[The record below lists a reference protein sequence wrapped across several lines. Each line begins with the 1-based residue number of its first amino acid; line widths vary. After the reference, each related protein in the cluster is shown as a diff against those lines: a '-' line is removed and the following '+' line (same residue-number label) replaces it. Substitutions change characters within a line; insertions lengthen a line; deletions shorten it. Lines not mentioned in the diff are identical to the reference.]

1 MNITE
6 ATSVLT
12 QAADSLTAYRNGK
25 LFEHQLVL
33 TPCFDQLNPAL
44 DCVWQ
49 VALTSPLYQR
59 MPSWVPLERQ
69 VKTALCLLKAIQHQ
83 IATDTIEFG
92 SLYDPG
98 YLEDLMKT
106 SQIFKSIA
114 SSITASAQ
122 TDYPDLDEA
131 GLNQLVA
138 AHQAAIDLLEVT
150 QSLFGH

>member
-12 QAADSLTAYRNGK
+12 QAAESLTAYRDKN

-83 IATDTIEFG
+83 IATGTIEFG
-92 SLYDPG
+92 SLYVPG
-98 YLEDLMKT
+98 YLEDIAVT
-106 SQIFKSIA
+106 GRIFQSIA
-114 SSITASAQ
+114 VSITASAQ

-138 AHQAAIDLLEVT
+138 ALQAAIDLLEVT

>member
-12 QAADSLTAYRNGK
+12 QAAENLTAYRNGK

-83 IATDTIEFG
+83 IATGTIEFG

-98 YLEDLMKT
+98 YIEDLMKT
-106 SQIFKSIA
+106 SQLFKSIA
-114 SSITASAQ
+114 VSITASAQ
-122 TDYPDLDEA
+122 TDYPDLDGA
-131 GLNQLVA
+131 ALNQLVA
-138 AHQAAIDLLEVT
+138 ALQAAIDLLEVT